1 MKVINSLRLR
11 KLLEAYTDVMTI
23 FYLADLI
30 QMSNQNI
37 EGVGN
42 AGTLA
47 SGTMIQPPSHTTI
60 PAVAS
65 WFK

>member
-1 MKVINSLRLR
+1 M
-11 KLLEAYTDVMTI
+11 LEAYTDVITI
-23 FYLADLI
+23 IYLADLI

-42 AGTLA
+42 AGAMA